1 MQHLPT
7 IDEYPARLRFRF
19 CPLCATPLER
29 RMEGGHARLV
39 CPNDGWTH
47 YPTPN
52 LAVTVV
58 VEHEGGVVLLQRA
71 IAPDAGIWHL
81 PIGHIEYGEAPG
93 AAARR
98 EVAEE
103 TGLRIDE
110 PLLLDYEHSPSYGD
124 PLMFYIVFCF
134 GARAIGGD
142 LRVDLENSA
151 AWVCPP
157 ARLPELKWSSQ
168 RRTLAAWRA
177 RRAGQP
183 WQMGRPLPSV
193 KSFEF

>member
-1 MQHLPT
+1 MQRLPT

-19 CPLCATPLER
+19 CPLCATQLER
-29 RMEGGHARLV
+29 RMAGDLERLV

-52 LAVTVV
+52 LAATVV

-93 AAARR
+93 EAARR

-110 PLLLDYEHSPSYGD
+110 TLLLDYEHSPSYDD
-124 PLMFYIVFCF
+124 PLMLYIVFCF
-134 GARAIGGD
+134 AARAIGGE
-142 LRVDLENSA
+142 LRVDSENSS

-157 ARLPELKWSSQ
+157 DRLPELKWTSQ
-168 RRTLAAWRA
+168 RRALAAWRA
-177 RRAGQP
+177 WRAGQA
-183 WQMGRPLPSV
+183 WVAGRPL
-193 KSFEF
+193 